1 MWGGQLLPVASTG
14 ISSYFSKFIPVL
26 PPAKSSLK
34 IKERKEM
41 RFHKRSGAMAT
52 QKQLKVGSSALLFQA
67 LVGGRALGPV
77 FVSGVLPPAVAAA
90 AAAATAEASALVSV
104 RVQTS
109 ALISLRALMGK
120 ASGYTSGGPISKQ
133 QIVCLGLCRRIQ
145 RSRGEPTASS

>member
-26 PPAKSSLK
+26 PPEKSSLK
-34 IKERKEM
+34 IREEKKCV
-41 RFHKRSGAMAT
+41 FTNVPGDGDA
-52 QKQLKVGSSALLFQA
+52 KQLKVGSSALLFQT
-67 LVGGRALGPV
+67 LVGSRAFGPV

-109 ALISLRALMGK
+109 ALIRLRALMGK
-120 ASGYTSGGPISKQ
+120 ASGTSA
-133 QIVCLGLCRRIQ
+133 VV
-145 RSRGEPTASS
+145 